1 MVSSKLSNLN
11 EDDLNYL
18 EKVLN
23 REFKKQAEY
32 TTVFKS
38 KNHYDCG
45 NNTKKL
51 VKLLD
56 AVHSQQ
62 KLLKMPKW

>member
-1 MVSSKLSNLN
+1 MVSSKINALT

-23 REFKKQAEY
+23 REFKKQVEY

-38 KNHYDCG
+38 KNHYDPG
-45 NNTKKL
+45 DNTKKL